1 MDGKAVK
8 KTKANCSDTTEGPSE
23 RQKNQWLGLARL
35 AICVAREGWQGLCK
49 GGTRTAAAVRGGA
62 WVTVWPLATGHVCC
76 REEETAEGE
85 RYVTEN
91 KGQLQ
96 TAQEAERPNTNG
108 EGRRGAE
115 RKPCAFSAEGMTRGQ
130 GGAGHKTW

>member
-8 KTKANCSDTTEGPSE
+8 KTKANRSDTTEGPSE

-76 REEETAEGE
+76 REEETAEG
-85 RYVTEN
+85 
-91 KGQLQ
+91 
-96 TAQEAERPNTNG
+96 G
-108 EGRRGAE
+108 EVCDRKQGAASD
-115 RKPCAFSAEGMTRGQ
+115 CARSGKTKYKWRGQ
-130 GGAGHKTW
+130 TRCRKKALRILCRGHD